1 MEITLVRANI
11 QDAEN
16 LWKMQIAAFQDL
28 YAKYQDPETSPATE
42 TLEKTMTRLEQPYT
56 YYYYIKVEDCIVGAM
71 RVIDHKEDGKY
82 KFLSPIFIMKEFRGR
97 GYAQQAMRLDLV
109 KLLVKHKASTFF
121 FRIDG
126 VSMVDTGMDEGD
138 IIIVDRAID
147 PYNNCKAVC
156 FIDGEYT
163 VKRVEIHEKGV
174 RLMPANEN
182 NTAYKPIDVTAENNF
197 VIWGI
202 VTYVIK
208 KM

>member
-97 GYAQQAMRLDLV
+97 GYAQQAMRLAEEIHGSSGWELDTILQEKGNCHLYEKMGYKQTGETKV
-109 KLLVKHKASTFF
+109 VNESTTFSTF
-121 FRIDG
+121 
-126 VSMVDTGMDEGD
+126 
-138 IIIVDRAID
+138 
-147 PYNNCKAVC
+147 
-156 FIDGEYT
+156 
-163 VKRVEIHEKGV
+163 
-174 RLMPANEN
+174 ANESLQMLQSG
-182 NTAYKPIDVTAENNF
+182 NTLNLIIYILAS
-197 VIWGI
+197 VIVGI
-202 VTYVIK
+202 ALVALGYWIVK
-208 KM
+208 